1 MSIDIASLH
10 FDEKGLIPAIV
21 QDIVSGKVLTLA
33 YMNEE
38 SLRKSL
44 ETGETWFYS
53 RSRQCLWHKGETS
66 GHTQKIVD
74 ILVDCDGDALLIKVE
89 QKGVACHTGKYSC
102 FFTSMKEGKISEENK
117 AAILSEI
124 YQVIMD
130 RKKTMPENSY
140 VAKKMREGLDRILKK
155 IGEEAGETIIA
166 AKNGNPEEIAW
177 EMADLIFHLWLT
189 LGYLDLSPD
198 IIYDKLMER
207 RK

>member
-1 MSIDIASLH
+1 
-10 FDEKGLIPAIV
+10 
-21 QDIVSGKVLTLA
+21 
-33 YMNEE
+33 
-38 SLRKSL
+38 
-44 ETGETWFYS
+44 
-53 RSRQCLWHKGETS
+53 
-66 GHTQKIVD
+66 
-74 ILVDCDGDALLIKVE
+74 
-89 QKGVACHTGKYSC
+89 
-102 FFTSMKEGKISEENK
+102 MKEGKISEENK